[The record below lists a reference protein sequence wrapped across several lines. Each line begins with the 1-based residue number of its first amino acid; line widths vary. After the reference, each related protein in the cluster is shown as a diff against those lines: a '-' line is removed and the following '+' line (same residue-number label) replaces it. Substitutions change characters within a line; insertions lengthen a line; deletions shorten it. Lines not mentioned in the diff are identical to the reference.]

1 MRVLVTGADGFVG
14 TWLVRRLRRDG
25 HEVIAA
31 VQHDRP
37 MLAAG
42 APAPW
47 GTGVH
52 TVPFELLDGAS
63 VRGIVSIGFDAVVH
77 LAALASGGD
86 ARRDP
91 AEAWQINAVGTA
103 RLAEELGRRGGP
115 GRGEPVLLVASTAE
129 VYGAGAGVRARVE
142 TDATAPCSPY
152 AASKLAAEDAALE
165 VYRRT
170 GLRVVVARAFPHTG
184 KGQDTRFVVP
194 AFARRLVEAKRAGV
208 REVRVGNLDPVRE
221 FLHVADVVQAYTDL
235 LRIGAAGEIYN
246 VAGGEA
252 VSLRELFERLA
263 RIVGHDAVAV
273 PDPEL
278 VRPADI
284 PHLVGD
290 GSKLRSLG
298 DWRPN
303 VDLHETLV
311 EVADAQTH

>member
-31 VQHDRP
+31 VQQDRP
-37 MLAAG
+37 LLAAG

-47 GTGVH
+47 GVGVH

-77 LAALASGGD
+77 LAAIASGGD
-86 ARRDP
+86 ARREP
-91 AEAWQINAVGTA
+91 ADAWQINAVGTA
-103 RLAEELGRRGGP
+103 RLAEELGRHGGP
-115 GRGEPVLLVASTAE
+115 DRGSPVLLVASTAE
-129 VYGAGAGVRARVE
+129 VYGAGEGERLRVE
-142 TDATAPCSPY
+142 TDVTAPCSPY

-165 VYRRT
+165 VHRRT

-194 AFARRLVEAKRAGV
+194 AFARRLVEAKRAGA
-208 REVRVGNLDPVRE
+208 REVKVGNLDPVRE
-221 FLHVADVVQAYTDL
+221 FLHVADVVEAYFDL
-235 LRIGAAGEIYN
+235 LRFGVAGEVYN

-252 VSLRELFERLA
+252 VTLRDLFERLA
-263 RIVGHDAVAV
+263 RIIGHDAVAA
-273 PDPEL
+273 PDPDL

-290 GSKLRSLG
+290 ASKLRALG
-298 DWRPN
+298 EWRPKRN
-303 VDLHETLV
+303 LQETLV
-311 EVADAQTH
+311 EVVDAQAH